1 MSRRVR
7 NQLLTLLL
15 LDHTYAIEESPGERV
30 MTVKTCETSE
40 RLGLR
45 FSGPKSMASV
55 DIFGQWF
62 TVDLR
67 NDGRAVEKVDLSV
80 LFPDGFHVRVI
91 RPDSTTAGLGFAY
104 FATSPGESPGR
115 VDCLGGALPSG
126 SRMTVHI
133 LVTTSTRP
141 QVDAT
146 VVAALHILDPE
157 VRTDEAIQCSTYSV
171 SVV

>member
-1 MSRRVR
+1 VSRRIR

-15 LDHTYAIEESPGERV
+15 LDHAYVYEESPGERV
-30 MTVKTCETSE
+30 MTLNTCETSE

-67 NDGRAVEKVDLSV
+67 NDRQSVEKVDLSI
-80 LFPDGFHVRVI
+80 LFPEGFHVRAI
-91 RPDSTTAGLGFAY
+91 RPDPTSSGLGFAF

-126 SRMTVHI
+126 GRMTVHI

-141 QVDAT
+141 QDDAT

-157 VRTDEAIQCSTYSV
+157 IRTDEAIQCSTYSI
-171 SVV
+171 SVI